1 MLVHYTTGLHHT
13 YTANRHDSATAI
25 APGYAHMQYPAPRAV
40 EVVVNII
47 ASRTGD
53 TWYELMVT

>member
-1 MLVHYTTGLHHT
+1 
-13 YTANRHDSATAI
+13 
-25 APGYAHMQYPAPRAV
+25 MQYPAPRAV
-40 EVVVNII
+40 EVVVNIA